1 MRIQFR
7 YLLAAGA
14 VAAVLGAPAAAADP
28 TCTNTGDATECSS
41 PGNVEI
47 NATPP
52 EEFTLPYWDEA
63 FGGAY
68 PGPYS
73 VPYAEGQD
81 AGSHGGR

>member
-14 VAAVLGAPAAAADP
+14 VAAVLGAPAATADP
-28 TCTNTGDATECSS
+28 TCINTGDATECSS

-52 EEFTLPYWDEA
+52 
-63 FGGAY
+63 
-68 PGPYS
+68 
-73 VPYAEGQD
+73 
-81 AGSHGGR
+81 